1 MRLSLFCIRRY
12 SYMTRKQEY
21 MKERKRI
28 QQAIS
33 RQKKS
38 GYIVP
43 ENLLPDIPKRITKAS
58 INRLKKITPKTI
70 RSKSELI
77 DFTTGEIVT
86 KESSNYKK
94 SVVKTNRELVKLA
107 KQKQKKE
114 MFAIDETEDGLPIA
128 TFDVIEHIRNQIINL
143 TKKDGTRPIE
153 IEGRKQGL
161 LKIFDDNVSYYDY
174 NDSLDL
180 YYNYLLEKENDIAE
194 QLDEIFED
202 SGDEKR
208 IQNHFIELA
217 NLLNMGHPLSQIE
230 AESISGEQEFY
241 EP

>member
-1 MRLSLFCIRRY
+1 
-12 SYMTRKQEY
+12 MTLKQEY

-28 QQAIS
+28 QKAIS
-33 RQKKS
+33 QQKKS
-38 GYIVP
+38 GYIIP

-58 INRLKKITPKTI
+58 INRLKKITPKMI
-70 RSKSELI
+70 RSKSDLI
-77 DFTTGEIVT
+77 DFTTGEIIT
-86 KESSNYKK
+86 KESSSYIK
-94 SVVKTNRELVKLA
+94 SVVKANRELVKQA

-114 MFAIDETEDGLPIA
+114 MSAIDETEDGLPIA

-143 TKKDGTRPIE
+143 TRKDGTRPIE

-180 YYNYLLEKENDIAE
+180 YYNYLLEKENDISV

-217 NLLNMGHPLSQIE
+217 NLLNMGRALSQTE

>member
-1 MRLSLFCIRRY
+1 
-12 SYMTRKQEY
+12 MTRKQEY

-33 RQKKS
+33 WQKKS
-38 GYIVP
+38 GYIPP

-70 RSKSELI
+70 RSKSELVN
-77 DFTTGEIVT
+77 FTTGEIIT

-107 KQKQKKE
+107 RQKQKKE
-114 MFAIDETEDGLPIA
+114 MNETEDGLPIA
-128 TFDVIEHIRNQIINL
+128 TFDVIEHIRNKIINL
-143 TKKDGTRPIE
+143 TRKDGTRPVE

-174 NDSLDL
+174 NDNLGL
-180 YYNYLLEKENDIAE
+180 YYNYLLEKENDISE

-217 NLLNMGHPLSQIE
+217 NLLNMGRPLSQTE

>member
-1 MRLSLFCIRRY
+1 
-12 SYMTRKQEY
+12 MTRKQEY
-21 MKERKRI
+21 MKERRRI

-33 RQKKS
+33 REKKS

-43 ENLLPDIPKRITKAS
+43 ESLLPDIPKRITKAS

-70 RSKSELI
+70 RSKSELV
-77 DFTTGEIVT
+77 DFTTGEIIT

-94 SVVKTNRELVKLA
+94 SVIKTNKELVKLA
-107 KQKQKKE
+107 RQKQKKG
-114 MFAIDETEDGLPIA
+114 MNGFNETEGDLPIA

-143 TKKDGTRPIE
+143 TRKDGTRPVE
-153 IEGRKQGL
+153 LEGRKQGL
-161 LKIFDDNVSYYDY
+161 LKIFDDNVSYYEYTD
-174 NDSLDL
+174 NFGL
-180 YYNYLLEKENDIAE
+180 YYNYLLEKENDISE

-217 NLLNMGHPLSQIE
+217 NLLNMSRPLSQTE

-241 EP
+241 EA

>member
-1 MRLSLFCIRRY
+1 
-12 SYMTRKQEY
+12 MTRKQEY

-28 QQAIS
+28 KQAIS

-38 GYIVP
+38 GYIIP

-70 RSKSELI
+70 RNKSELV
-77 DFTTGEIVT
+77 DFTTGEIIT

-107 KQKQKKE
+107 RQKQKKE
-114 MFAIDETEDGLPIA
+114 MNVFNETEDGLPIA
-128 TFDVIEHIRNQIINL
+128 TFDVIEHIRNQIIKL
-143 TKKDGTRPIE
+143 TRKDGTRPIE
-153 IEGRKQGL
+153 IESRKQGL
-161 LKIFDDNVSYYDY
+161 LKLFDDNVSYYDY
-174 NDSLDL
+174 NDNLDL
-180 YYNYLLEKENDIAE
+180 YYNYLLEKENDIGE

>member
-1 MRLSLFCIRRY
+1 
-12 SYMTRKQEY
+12 MTRKQEY

-33 RQKKS
+33 REKKS
-38 GYIVP
+38 GYIPP

-58 INRLKKITPKTI
+58 INRLKKIIPKTI
-70 RSKSELI
+70 RSRSELV
-77 DFTTGEIVT
+77 DFTTGEIIT
-86 KESSNYKK
+86 KESPIYKK

-107 KQKQKKE
+107 RQKQKKE
-114 MFAIDETEDGLPIA
+114 MNGFNETEDGLPIA

-143 TKKDGTRPIE
+143 TRKDGTRPIE

-161 LKIFDDNVSYYDY
+161 LKLFDDNVSYYEY
-174 NDSLDL
+174 KGELDL
-180 YYNYLLEKENDIAE
+180 YYNYLLEKENDIAK
-194 QLDEIFED
+194 QLDEIYED

-217 NLLNMGHPLSQIE
+217 NHLNMERPLSQTE

>member
-1 MRLSLFCIRRY
+1 
-12 SYMTRKQEY
+12 MTRKQEY
-21 MKERKRI
+21 MKERRRI

-33 RQKKS
+33 REKKS

-43 ENLLPDIPKRITKAS
+43 ESLLPDIPKRITKAS

-70 RSKSELI
+70 RSKSELV
-77 DFTTGEIVT
+77 DFTTGEIIT

-94 SVVKTNRELVKLA
+94 SVIKTNKELVKLA
-107 KQKQKKE
+107 RQKQKKGTND
-114 MFAIDETEDGLPIA
+114 FNETEGDLPIA

-143 TKKDGTRPIE
+143 TRKDGTRPVE

-161 LKIFDDNVSYYDY
+161 LKIFDDNVSYYEYTD
-174 NDSLDL
+174 NFGL
-180 YYNYLLEKENDIAE
+180 YYNYLLEKENDISE

-217 NLLNMGHPLSQIE
+217 NLLNMSRPLSQTE

-241 EP
+241 EA

>member
-1 MRLSLFCIRRY
+1 
-12 SYMTRKQEY
+12 MTRKQEY
-21 MKERKRI
+21 MKERRRI

-33 RQKKS
+33 REKKS

-43 ENLLPDIPKRITKAS
+43 ESLLPDIPKRITKAS

-70 RSKSELI
+70 RSKSELV
-77 DFTTGEIVT
+77 DFTTGEVIT

-94 SVVKTNRELVKLA
+94 SVIKTNKELVKLA
-107 KQKQKKE
+107 RQKQKKG
-114 MFAIDETEDGLPIA
+114 MNGFNETEGDLPIA

-143 TKKDGTRPIE
+143 TRKDGTRPVE

-161 LKIFDDNVSYYDY
+161 LKIFDDNVSYYEYTD
-174 NDSLDL
+174 NFGL
-180 YYNYLLEKENDIAE
+180 YYNYLLEKENDISE

-217 NLLNMGHPLSQIE
+217 NLLNMSRPLSQTE

-241 EP
+241 EA

>member
-1 MRLSLFCIRRY
+1 
-12 SYMTRKQEY
+12 MTRKQEY
-21 MKERKRI
+21 MKERRRI

-33 RQKKS
+33 REKKS

-43 ENLLPDIPKRITKAS
+43 ESLLPDIPKRITKAS

-70 RSKSELI
+70 RSKSELL
-77 DFTTGEIVT
+77 DFTTGEIIT

-94 SVVKTNRELVKLA
+94 SVIKTNKELVKLA
-107 KQKQKKE
+107 RQKQKE
-114 MFAIDETEDGLPIA
+114 GMNGFNETEGDLPIA

-143 TKKDGTRPIE
+143 TRKDGTRPVE

-161 LKIFDDNVSYYDY
+161 LKLFDDNVSYYEYTD
-174 NDSLDL
+174 NFDL
-180 YYNYLLEKENDIAE
+180 YYNYLMEKENDISE

-217 NLLNMGHPLSQIE
+217 NLLNMSRPLSQTE

-241 EP
+241 EA

>member
-1 MRLSLFCIRRY
+1 
-12 SYMTRKQEY
+12 MTRKQEY

-38 GYIVP
+38 GYIIP

-58 INRLKKITPKTI
+58 INSLKKITPKTI

-77 DFTTGEIVT
+77 DFTTGEIIT
-86 KESSNYKK
+86 KESSSYRK
-94 SVVKTNRELVKLA
+94 SVVKANMELVKLA

-114 MFAIDETEDGLPIA
+114 TSAFYETEDGLPIA

-161 LKIFDDNVSYYDY
+161 S
-174 NDSLDL
+174 
-180 YYNYLLEKENDIAE
+180 
-194 QLDEIFED
+194 
-202 SGDEKR
+202 
-208 IQNHFIELA
+208 
-217 NLLNMGHPLSQIE
+217 
-230 AESISGEQEFY
+230 
-241 EP
+241 

>member
-1 MRLSLFCIRRY
+1 
-12 SYMTRKQEY
+12 MTRKQEY

-33 RQKKS
+33 RQKKY

-70 RSKSELI
+70 RSKSELV
-77 DFTTGEIVT
+77 DFTTGEIIT

-94 SVVKTNRELVKLA
+94 SVVKTNMELVKLA
-107 KQKQKKE
+107 RQKQKKE
-114 MFAIDETEDGLPIA
+114 MNETEDGLPIA

-143 TKKDGTRPIE
+143 TRKDGTRPVE
-153 IEGRKQGL
+153 LEGRKQGL

-174 NDSLDL
+174 NDNLDL
-180 YYNYLLEKENDIAE
+180 YYSYLLEKENDISE

-217 NLLNMGHPLSQIE
+217 NLLNMGRALSQSE
-230 AESISGEQEFY
+230 AESISEEQEFY

>member
-1 MRLSLFCIRRY
+1 
-12 SYMTRKQEY
+12 MTRKQEY

-28 QQAIS
+28 RQAIS
-33 RQKKS
+33 QQKKS

-58 INRLKKITPKTI
+58 INRLKKITPKMI

-77 DFTTGEIVT
+77 DFTTGEIIT

-107 KQKQKKE
+107 RQKQKKE
-114 MFAIDETEDGLPIA
+114 MNVFNETEDGLPIA

-180 YYNYLLEKENDIAE
+180 YYNYLLEKENDIGE

>member
-1 MRLSLFCIRRY
+1 
-12 SYMTRKQEY
+12 MTRKQEY

-33 RQKKS
+33 LQKKS
-38 GYIVP
+38 GYIIP

-77 DFTTGEIVT
+77 DFTTGEIIT
-86 KESSNYKK
+86 KESSNYRK
-94 SVVKTNRELVKLA
+94 SVVKANKELVKLA

-180 YYNYLLEKENDIAE
+180 YYNYLLEKENDISE

>member
-1 MRLSLFCIRRY
+1 
-12 SYMTRKQEY
+12 MTRKQEY

-28 QQAIS
+28 HQAIS

-38 GYIVP
+38 GYIIS

-77 DFTTGEIVT
+77 DFTTGEIIT
-86 KESSNYKK
+86 KESSNYRK
-94 SVVKTNRELVKLA
+94 SVLKANKELVKLA

-180 YYNYLLEKENDIAE
+180 YYNYLLEKENDISV

>member
-1 MRLSLFCIRRY
+1 
-12 SYMTRKQEY
+12 MTRKQEY

-33 RQKKS
+33 RQRKK
-38 GYIVP
+38 GYIPP
-43 ENLLPDIPKRITKAS
+43 ENLLPNIPKRITKAS

-70 RSKSELI
+70 RSKSEI
-77 DFTTGEIVT
+77 VDFTTGEIIT

-94 SVVKTNRELVKLA
+94 SVIKRNEERVKLA
-107 KQKQKKE
+107 RQEQKEGMNGFNK
-114 MFAIDETEDGLPIA
+114 TEDGLPIP
-128 TFDVIEHIRNQIINL
+128 TFDVIEHIRNRIINL
-143 TKKDGTRPIE
+143 TRKEGTRPVE

-161 LKIFDDNVSYYDY
+161 LKLFDDNVSYYDY
-174 NDSLDL
+174 KGELDL
-180 YYNYLLEKENDIAE
+180 YYNYLLEKESDIAE
-194 QLDEIFED
+194 QLDEIYED

-217 NLLNMGHPLSQIE
+217 NLLNMGRPLSQTE

>member
-1 MRLSLFCIRRY
+1 
-12 SYMTRKQEY
+12 MTRKQEY

-28 QQAIS
+28 KQAIS

-38 GYIVP
+38 GYIAP

-77 DFTTGEIVT
+77 DFTTGEIIT
-86 KESSNYKK
+86 KESSSYRK
-94 SVVKTNRELVKLA
+94 SVVKANKELVKLA

-114 MFAIDETEDGLPIA
+114 MFDIDETEDGLPIA

-180 YYNYLLEKENDIAE
+180 YYNYLLEKENDIGE

>member
-1 MRLSLFCIRRY
+1 
-12 SYMTRKQEY
+12 MTRKQEY

-33 RQKKS
+33 REKKS
-38 GYIVP
+38 GYIPP

-70 RSKSELI
+70 RSKSELV
-77 DFTTGEIVT
+77 DFTTGEIIT
-86 KESSNYKK
+86 KESPSYKK
-94 SVVKTNRELVKLA
+94 SVAKKNKELVKQA
-107 KQKQKKE
+107 RQKQKKE
-114 MFAIDETEDGLPIA
+114 MNGFNETEDGLPIA

-143 TKKDGTRPIE
+143 TRKEGTRPVE

-161 LKIFDDNVSYYDY
+161 LKLFDDNVSYYEY
-174 NDSLDL
+174 KGNLDL
-180 YYNYLLEKENDIAE
+180 YYNYLLEKENDIAK
-194 QLDEIFED
+194 QLDEIYED

-217 NLLNMGHPLSQIE
+217 NLLNMGLALSQSE

>member
-1 MRLSLFCIRRY
+1 
-12 SYMTRKQEY
+12 MTRKQEY

-38 GYIVP
+38 GYITP

-77 DFTTGEIVT
+77 DFTTGEIIT
-86 KESSNYKK
+86 KESSSYRK
-94 SVVKTNRELVKLA
+94 SVVKANRELVKLA
-107 KQKQKKE
+107 KQKQKK
-114 MFAIDETEDGLPIA
+114 ETEDGLPIA

-143 TKKDGTRPIE
+143 TRKEGTRPIE

-161 LKIFDDNVSYYDY
+161 LKLFDDNVSYYDY
-174 NDSLDL
+174 IGNLDL

-194 QLDEIFED
+194 LLDKIYED

-208 IQNHFIELA
+208 IENHFIELA
-217 NLLNMGHPLSQIE
+217 NLLNMGRPLSQIE

>member
-1 MRLSLFCIRRY
+1 
-12 SYMTRKQEY
+12 MTRKQEY

-38 GYIVP
+38 GYIIP

-77 DFTTGEIVT
+77 DFTTGEIIT
-86 KESSNYKK
+86 KESSNYRK
-94 SVVKTNRELVKLA
+94 SVVKANSELVKLA

-114 MFAIDETEDGLPIA
+114 MSAIDETEDGLPIA

-143 TKKDGTRPIE
+143 TRKDGTRPIE

-180 YYNYLLEKENDIAE
+180 YYNYLLEKENDISV

-217 NLLNMGHPLSQIE
+217 NLLNMGRPLSQTE

>member
-1 MRLSLFCIRRY
+1 
-12 SYMTRKQEY
+12 MTRKQEY

-33 RQKKS
+33 REKKS
-38 GYIVP
+38 GYIPP

-70 RSKSELI
+70 RSKSELV
-77 DFTTGEIVT
+77 DFTTGEIIT
-86 KESSNYKK
+86 KESPIYKK
-94 SVVKTNRELVKLA
+94 SVVKTNKELVKLA
-107 KQKQKKE
+107 RQKQKKE
-114 MFAIDETEDGLPIA
+114 MNGFNETEDGLPIA

-143 TKKDGTRPIE
+143 TRKEGTRPVE

-161 LKIFDDNVSYYDY
+161 LKLFDDNVSYYEY
-174 NDSLDL
+174 KGNLDL
-180 YYNYLLEKENDIAE
+180 YYNYLLEKENDIAK
-194 QLDEIFED
+194 QLDEIYED

-217 NLLNMGHPLSQIE
+217 NLLNMGRSLSQSE

>member
-1 MRLSLFCIRRY
+1 
-12 SYMTRKQEY
+12 MTRKQEY
-21 MKERKRI
+21 TKERKRI
-28 QQAIS
+28 KQAIS

-38 GYIVP
+38 GYIIP

-70 RSKSELI
+70 RNKSELV
-77 DFTTGEIVT
+77 DFTTGEIIT

-107 KQKQKKE
+107 RQKQKKE
-114 MFAIDETEDGLPIA
+114 MNVFNETEDGLPIA
-128 TFDVIEHIRNQIINL
+128 TFDVIEHIRNQIIKL
-143 TKKDGTRPIE
+143 TRKDGTRPIE
-153 IEGRKQGL
+153 IESRKQGL
-161 LKIFDDNVSYYDY
+161 LKLFDDNVSYYDY
-174 NDSLDL
+174 NDNLDS
-180 YYNYLLEKENDIAE
+180 YYNYLLEKENDIGE

>member
-1 MRLSLFCIRRY
+1 
-12 SYMTRKQEY
+12 MTRKQEY

-33 RQKKS
+33 QQKKS
-38 GYIVP
+38 GYIIP

-77 DFTTGEIVT
+77 DFTTGEIIT
-86 KESSNYKK
+86 KESSNYRK
-94 SVVKTNRELVKLA
+94 SVVKANKELVKLA

-180 YYNYLLEKENDIAE
+180 YYNYLLEKENDISE

>member
-1 MRLSLFCIRRY
+1 
-12 SYMTRKQEY
+12 MTRKQEY
-21 MKERKRI
+21 MKERRRI

-33 RQKKS
+33 REKKS

-43 ENLLPDIPKRITKAS
+43 ESLLPDIPKRITKAS

-70 RSKSELI
+70 RSKSELV
-77 DFTTGEIVT
+77 DFTTGEIIT

-94 SVVKTNRELVKLA
+94 SVIKTNKELVKLA
-107 KQKQKKE
+107 RQKQKKG
-114 MFAIDETEDGLPIA
+114 MNGFNETEGDLPIA

-143 TKKDGTRPIE
+143 TRKDGTRPVE

-161 LKIFDDNVSYYDY
+161 LKIFDDNVSYYEYTD
-174 NDSLDL
+174 NFGL
-180 YYNYLLEKENDIAE
+180 YYNYLLEKENDISE

-217 NLLNMGHPLSQIE
+217 NLLNMSRPLSQTE

-241 EP
+241 EA

>member
-1 MRLSLFCIRRY
+1 
-12 SYMTRKQEY
+12 MTRKQEY
-21 MKERKRI
+21 MKERNRI
-28 QQAIS
+28 QKAIS
-33 RQKKS
+33 RQKKA
-38 GYIVP
+38 GYIIP

-58 INRLKKITPKTI
+58 INRLKKITPKMI
-70 RSKSELI
+70 RSKSELV
-77 DFTTGEIVT
+77 DFTTGEIIT
-86 KESSNYKK
+86 NESSNYIK
-94 SVVKTNRELVKLA
+94 SVVKANKELVKLA

-114 MFAIDETEDGLPIA
+114 MSTFYETDDSLPIA
-128 TFDVIEHIRNQIINL
+128 TFDVIEYIRNQIINL
-143 TKKDGTRPIE
+143 TRKDGTRPIDL
-153 IEGRKQGL
+153 EGRKQGL

-174 NDSLDL
+174 NDNLDL
-180 YYNYLLEKENDIAE
+180 YYSYLLEKENDISE

-217 NLLNMGHPLSQIE
+217 NLLNMGHPLSQTE

>member
-1 MRLSLFCIRRY
+1 
-12 SYMTRKQEY
+12 MTRKQEY

-33 RQKKS
+33 QQKKS
-38 GYIVP
+38 GYIIP

-77 DFTTGEIVT
+77 DFTTGEIIT
-86 KESSNYKK
+86 KESSNYRK
-94 SVVKTNRELVKLA
+94 SVVKANKELVKLA

-180 YYNYLLEKENDIAE
+180 YYNYLLEKENDISV

>member
-1 MRLSLFCIRRY
+1 
-12 SYMTRKQEY
+12 MTRKQEY
-21 MKERKRI
+21 MKERERI
-28 QQAIS
+28 RQAIS

-70 RSKSELI
+70 RNKSELV
-77 DFTTGEIVT
+77 DFTTGEIIT

-107 KQKQKKE
+107 RQKQKKE
-114 MFAIDETEDGLPIA
+114 MNVFNETEDGLPIA

-143 TKKDGTRPIE
+143 TRKDRTRPVE
-153 IEGRKQGL
+153 LEGRKQGL

-174 NDSLDL
+174 NDNLDL
-180 YYNYLLEKENDIAE
+180 YYNYLSEKENDIAE

-217 NLLNMGHPLSQIE
+217 NILNMGHPLSQTE
-230 AESISGEQEFY
+230 AESISGEQEFF
-241 EP
+241 EA

>member
-1 MRLSLFCIRRY
+1 
-12 SYMTRKQEY
+12 MTRKQEY
-21 MKERKRI
+21 MKERRRI

-33 RQKKS
+33 REKKS

-43 ENLLPDIPKRITKAS
+43 ESLLPDIPKRITKAS

-70 RSKSELI
+70 RSKSELVN
-77 DFTTGEIVT
+77 FTTGEIIT

-94 SVVKTNRELVKLA
+94 SVIKTNKELVKLA
-107 KQKQKKE
+107 RQKQKKG
-114 MFAIDETEDGLPIA
+114 MNGFNETEGDLPIA

-143 TKKDGTRPIE
+143 TRKDGTRPVE

-161 LKIFDDNVSYYDY
+161 LKIFDDNVSYYEYTD
-174 NDSLDL
+174 NFGL
-180 YYNYLLEKENDIAE
+180 YYNYLLEKENDISE

-217 NLLNMGHPLSQIE
+217 NLLNMSRPLSQTE

-241 EP
+241 EA

>member
-1 MRLSLFCIRRY
+1 
-12 SYMTRKQEY
+12 MTRKQEY

-28 QQAIS
+28 QKAIS
-33 RQKKS
+33 QQKKS
-38 GYIVP
+38 GYIIP

-58 INRLKKITPKTI
+58 INRLKKITPKMI
-70 RSKSELI
+70 RSKSDLI
-77 DFTTGEIVT
+77 DFTTGEIIT
-86 KESSNYKK
+86 KESSSYRK
-94 SVVKTNRELVKLA
+94 SVVKSNRELVKLA

-114 MFAIDETEDGLPIA
+114 MSAIDETEDGLPIA

-143 TKKDGTRPIE
+143 TRKDGTRPIE

-180 YYNYLLEKENDIAE
+180 YYNYLLEKENDISV

-217 NLLNMGHPLSQIE
+217 NLLNMGRALSQTE

>member
-1 MRLSLFCIRRY
+1 MS
-12 SYMTRKQEY
+12 RKQEY

-33 RQKKS
+33 QQKKS

-77 DFTTGEIVT
+77 DFTTGEIIT
-86 KESSNYKK
+86 KESSKYKK
-94 SVVKTNRELVKLA
+94 SVIKTNRELVKLA
-107 KQKQKKE
+107 RQKQKKE
-114 MFAIDETEDGLPIA
+114 MNAFNETEDSLPIA

-143 TKKDGTRPIE
+143 TRKDGTRPVE
-153 IEGRKQGL
+153 LEGRKQGL

-174 NDSLDL
+174 NDNLDL
-180 YYNYLLEKENDIAE
+180 YYSYLLEKENDISE

-217 NLLNMGHPLSQIE
+217 NLLNMGRALSQTE

>member
-1 MRLSLFCIRRY
+1 
-12 SYMTRKQEY
+12 MTRKQEY

-33 RQKKS
+33 REKKS
-38 GYIVP
+38 GYIPP

-70 RSKSELI
+70 RSKSELV
-77 DFTTGEIVT
+77 DFTTGEIIT
-86 KESSNYKK
+86 KESPIYKK
-94 SVVKTNRELVKLA
+94 SVVKTNKELVKLA
-107 KQKQKKE
+107 RQKQKKE
-114 MFAIDETEDGLPIA
+114 MNGFNETEDGLPIA

-143 TKKDGTRPIE
+143 TRKEGTRPVE

-161 LKIFDDNVSYYDY
+161 LKLFDDNVSYYEY
-174 NDSLDL
+174 KGNLDL
-180 YYNYLLEKENDIAE
+180 YYNYLLEKENDIAK
-194 QLDEIFED
+194 QLDEIYED

-217 NLLNMGHPLSQIE
+217 NLLNMGRPLSQSE

>member
-1 MRLSLFCIRRY
+1 
-12 SYMTRKQEY
+12 MTRKQEY

-33 RQKKS
+33 REKKS
-38 GYIVP
+38 GYIPP

-70 RSKSELI
+70 RSKSELV
-77 DFTTGEIVT
+77 DFTTGEIIT
-86 KESSNYKK
+86 KESPIYKK
-94 SVVKTNRELVKLA
+94 SVVKTNKELVKLA
-107 KQKQKKE
+107 RQKQKKE
-114 MFAIDETEDGLPIA
+114 MNGFNETEDGLPIA

-143 TKKDGTRPIE
+143 TRKDGTRPVE

-161 LKIFDDNVSYYDY
+161 LKLFDDNVSYYEY
-174 NDSLDL
+174 KGNLDL
-180 YYNYLLEKENDIAE
+180 YYNYLLEKENDIAK
-194 QLDEIFED
+194 QLDEIYED

-217 NLLNMGHPLSQIE
+217 NLLNMERPLSQSE

>member
-1 MRLSLFCIRRY
+1 
-12 SYMTRKQEY
+12 MTLKQEY

-33 RQKKS
+33 RKKKS

-43 ENLLPDIPKRITKAS
+43 ENLLPDIPKRITRAS
-58 INRLKKITPKTI
+58 INRLKKITPKMI
-70 RSKSELI
+70 ISKSELV
-77 DFTTGEIVT
+77 DFTTGEIIT

-94 SVVKTNRELVKLA
+94 SVIKTNRELVKLSR
-107 KQKQKKE
+107 QKQKKE
-114 MFAIDETEDGLPIA
+114 TNHFNETEDGLPIP
-128 TFDVIEHIRNQIINL
+128 TFDVIEHIRNKIINL
-143 TKKDGTRPIE
+143 TRKDGTRPIE

-161 LKIFDDNVSYYDY
+161 LKMFDDNVSYYTYID
-174 NDSLDL
+174 NLDL
-180 YYNYLLEKENDIAE
+180 YYNYLIEKENDISE

-217 NLLNMGHPLSQIE
+217 NLLNMGHPLSQTE

-241 EP
+241 ES

>member
-1 MRLSLFCIRRY
+1 
-12 SYMTRKQEY
+12 MTRKQEY

-33 RQKKS
+33 REKKS

-43 ENLLPDIPKRITKAS
+43 ESLLPDIPKRITKAS

-70 RSKSELI
+70 RSKSELV
-77 DFTTGEIVT
+77 DFTTGEIIT

-94 SVVKTNRELVKLA
+94 SVIKTNKELVKLA
-107 KQKQKKE
+107 RQKQKKG
-114 MFAIDETEDGLPIA
+114 MNDFNETEGDLPIA

-143 TKKDGTRPIE
+143 TRKDGTRPVE

-161 LKIFDDNVSYYDY
+161 LKIFDDNVSYYEY
-174 NDSLDL
+174 NDNFDL
-180 YYNYLLEKENDIAE
+180 YYNYLLEKESDISE
-194 QLDEIFED
+194 QLDEIYED

-217 NLLNMGHPLSQIE
+217 NLLNMERPLSQTE

>member
-1 MRLSLFCIRRY
+1 
-12 SYMTRKQEY
+12 MTRKQEY

-28 QQAIS
+28 QKAIS
-33 RQKKS
+33 QQKKS
-38 GYIVP
+38 GYIIP

-58 INRLKKITPKTI
+58 INRLKKITPKMI
-70 RSKSELI
+70 RSKSDLI
-77 DFTTGEIVT
+77 DFTTGEIIT
-86 KESSNYKK
+86 KESSSYRK
-94 SVVKTNRELVKLA
+94 SVVKANRELVKLA

-114 MFAIDETEDGLPIA
+114 MSAIDETEDGLPIA

-143 TKKDGTRPIE
+143 TRKDGTRPIE

-180 YYNYLLEKENDIAE
+180 YYNYLLEKENDISV

-217 NLLNMGHPLSQIE
+217 NLLNMGRALSQTE

>member
-1 MRLSLFCIRRY
+1 
-12 SYMTRKQEY
+12 MTRKQEY

-33 RQKKS
+33 RGKKS
-38 GYIVP
+38 GYIPP

-70 RSKSELI
+70 RSKSELV
-77 DFTTGEIVT
+77 DFTTGEIIT
-86 KESSNYKK
+86 KESPIYKK
-94 SVVKTNRELVKLA
+94 SVVKTNKELVKLA
-107 KQKQKKE
+107 RQKQKKE
-114 MFAIDETEDGLPIA
+114 MNGFNETEDGLPIA

-143 TKKDGTRPIE
+143 TRKEGTRPVE

-161 LKIFDDNVSYYDY
+161 LKLFDDNVSYYEY
-174 NDSLDL
+174 KGNLDL
-180 YYNYLLEKENDIAE
+180 YYNYLLENENDIAK
-194 QLDEIFED
+194 QLDEIYED

-217 NLLNMGHPLSQIE
+217 NLLNMGQPLSQSE

>member
-1 MRLSLFCIRRY
+1 
-12 SYMTRKQEY
+12 MTRKQEY

-28 QQAIS
+28 QKAIS

-38 GYIVP
+38 GYIIT

-58 INRLKKITPKTI
+58 INRLKKITPKMI
-70 RSKSELI
+70 RSKSDLI
-77 DFTTGEIVT
+77 DFTTGEIIT
-86 KESSNYKK
+86 KESSSYRK
-94 SVVKTNRELVKLA
+94 SVVKANRELVKLA

-114 MFAIDETEDGLPIA
+114 TSAIDETEDGLPIA

-143 TKKDGTRPIE
+143 TRKDGTRPIE
-153 IEGRKQGL
+153 IECRKQGL
-161 LKIFDDNVSYYDY
+161 LKLFDDNVSYYDY
-174 NDSLDL
+174 IGSLDL

-194 QLDEIFED
+194 LLDKIYED

-208 IQNHFIELA
+208 IENHFIELA
-217 NLLNMGHPLSQIE
+217 NLLNMGRPLSQIE